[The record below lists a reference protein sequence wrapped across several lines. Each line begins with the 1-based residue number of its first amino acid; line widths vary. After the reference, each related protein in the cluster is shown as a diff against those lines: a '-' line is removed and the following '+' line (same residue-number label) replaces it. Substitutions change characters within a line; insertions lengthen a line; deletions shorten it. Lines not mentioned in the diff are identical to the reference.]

1 MNTILEINDSYEFE
15 DYILQLEKEYFHSLK
30 RFSDKELVDI
40 FPESKNIIP
49 SQIKFFEN
57 KRKEIIG
64 SVLERMTSI
73 KEKNI
78 DNFSL
83 WFFKEWIKEDKIK
96 ELIKVEKKIIRLKGV
111 LLMMSGRVP
120 KEWLTQEEI
129 QQALTFPIEILIN
142 RPLKKSSRGLVGLCP
157 FHNEKIPSFFV
168 YPETNSCWCFGCQKG
183 GNVINFAREIYGYS
197 FKEAVE
203 FLIKKNKY

>member
-1 MNTILEINDSYEFE
+1 MNTILRIEDNYEFE
-15 DYILQLEKEYFHSLK
+15 DYIFRLEKEYFHSLK
-30 RFSDKELVDI
+30 KFNDKELVDI

-49 SQIKFFEN
+49 SNIKFFEN

-64 SVLERMTSI
+64 SVLKRMTSI

-78 DNFSL
+78 DDFSL
-83 WFFKEWIKEDKIK
+83 WFFKEWIKETKIND
-96 ELIKVEKKIIRLKGV
+96 LIEVEKKIIRLKGV

-129 QQALTFPIEILIN
+129 QQALAFPIEILVDKQFK
-142 RPLKKSSRGLVGLCP
+142 RSSRGLVGLCP
-157 FHNEKIPSFFV
+157 FHDEKTPSFFV

-183 GNVINFAREIYGYS
+183 GNVINLTRELYGYS
-197 FKEAVE
+197 FKEAVK
-203 FLIKKNKY
+203 FLIQKK